1 MTLKEQVEA
10 QASKAKEASKVLANA
25 PSGLKNSALLAMA
38 LRLESETAFLI
49 TENKNDLTAGREK
62 GLAAP
67 LLDRLTLDEK
77 RVGDMAAGL
86 REVAALPDPV
96 GEILKMNR
104 LPNGLQVGRMRVPI
118 GVIGIV
124 YESRPNVTADTAALC
139 IKSGNSVVL
148 RGGSEAI
155 TSNRAIARLLRESCE
170 SVGLPPD
177 GVCLIETTD
186 RQAVFELLKL
196 DNFIDLIIPRGGEG
210 LIRTVTEHARMPV
223 MKHDKGICHT
233 YVDDGAEV
241 QMAEEICFNAKV
253 QRPATCNAMET
264 LLVHEKVA
272 PSLLPSLVKRLQ
284 EAGVAL
290 RGCSKTSAVLEREG
304 IKIASAREDDWETE
318 YLDLILSVKV
328 VDSFEAAIG
337 HIAKYGSEHSEA
349 IITRDY
355 TRANRFL
362 NEVDASAVFVNASTR
377 FNDGFQLGLGAEMG
391 ISTSRIHARGPM
403 GLEALTCTK
412 FIILGDGQIREP
424 N

>member
-1 MTLKEQVEA
+1 MNLREEIEA
-10 QASKAKEASKVLANA
+10 QAAKAKEAARILANT
-25 PSGLKNSALLAMA
+25 PSTLKNNALLAMA
-38 LRLESETAFLI
+38 SGLEAEVDFLI
-49 TENKNDLTAGREK
+49 SENENDLRAGKEK

-67 LLDRLTLDEK
+67 LLDRLRLDEK
-77 RVGDMAAGL
+77 RIRDMAAGL

-104 LPNGLQVGRMRVPI
+104 LPNGLQVGKMRVPI

-139 IKSGNSVVL
+139 IKSGNSVIL

-155 TSNRAIARLLRESCE
+155 YSNRAIAGLLRTSCE

-177 GVCLIETTD
+177 GVSLIETTD
-186 RQAVFELLKL
+186 RQAIFELLKL
-196 DNFIDLIIPRGGEG
+196 DRYIDLIIPRGGEG

-233 YVDDGAEV
+233 YVDEGAEV
-241 QMAEEICFNAKV
+241 QMAEEICFNAKA

-264 LLVHEKVA
+264 LLVHEKIA
-272 PSLLPSLVKRLQ
+272 PSLLPRLVKRFQ
-284 EAGVAL
+284 EASVAL
-290 RGCSKTSAVLEREG
+290 RGCSRTCAIAEKEG
-304 IKIASAREDDWETE
+304 FKIALAIEEDWSTE

-328 VDSFEAAIG
+328 VDSLEAAFN
-337 HIAKYGSEHSEA
+337 HIEKYGSQHSEA

-355 TRANRFL
+355 ARANRFL

-377 FNDGFQLGLGAEMG
+377 FNDGHQLGLGAEMG

-403 GLEALTCTK
+403 GLEALTCEK
-412 FIILGDGQIREP
+412 FIILGDGQIR
-424 N
+424 